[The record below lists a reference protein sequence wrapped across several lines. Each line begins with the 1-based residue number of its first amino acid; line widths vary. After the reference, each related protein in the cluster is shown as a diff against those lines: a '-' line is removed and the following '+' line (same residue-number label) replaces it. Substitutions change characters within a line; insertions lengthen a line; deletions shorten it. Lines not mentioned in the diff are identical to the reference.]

1 MKSNVTELVPSAN
14 AGRHMTSV
22 PAPATGPAA
31 IIAFPVRTKPAAAAP
46 APVAP
51 EVRLARALKSL
62 SVALAEQRVVLTAWR
77 DALGDLKTTT
87 AGLNDS
93 LSRYRDNL
101 QTLAKRRV
109 NFCRL
114 FWPSGQTPGLP
125 AAVSFLFH
133 TETEVSTKRT
143 RQGGVT
149 DASNDKIGRAAAF
162 HRHRDT
168 AACSILL
175 WYETPCPFRFV
186 QFSPA

>member
-101 QTLAKRRV
+101 QTLGDNVSSLKEKA
-109 NFCRL
+109 
-114 FWPSGQTPGLP
+114 QTL
-125 AAVSFLFH
+125 
-133 TETEVSTKRT
+133 ETYADRMI
-143 RQGGVT
+143 
-149 DASNDKIGRAAAF
+149 SNEG
-162 HRHRDT
+162 
-168 AACSILL
+168 
-175 WYETPCPFRFV
+175 
-186 QFSPA
+186 